1 MPESYVKGQ
10 ALFIYFSL
18 GSSSSPVPIL
28 GNVRWGRLLNR
39 VR

>member
-1 MPESYVKGQ
+1 MPESYVKGK

-18 GSSSSPVPIL
+18 GESSSSVPIL

-39 VR
+39 VH